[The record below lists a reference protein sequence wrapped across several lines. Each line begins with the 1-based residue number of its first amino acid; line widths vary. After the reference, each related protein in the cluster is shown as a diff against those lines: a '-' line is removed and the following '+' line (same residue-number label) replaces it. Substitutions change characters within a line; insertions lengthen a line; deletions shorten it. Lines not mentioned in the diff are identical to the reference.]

1 MSSEEDKPPAPP
13 VRLTSNRG
21 GVGIERVPLPG
32 CGAGDLP
39 PVDMRPLPKGEYDDD
54 DAVDKITV
62 SHWYYW
68 FTQSQTMR
76 IARRRHWRARTK
88 ERNLR
93 TWIPNQIYRIPL
105 TLSTLSMWDSMQSL
119 ANLRWVL
126 VGLLPYMPWDT
137 SSYAYFLALQSFWFW
152 VYEKLDP

>member
-62 SHWYYW
+62 LHWYYW

-76 IARRRHWRARTK
+76 IGRRRHWRVRTK